1 MERTVN
7 LDGGR
12 IELERDREKKH
23 CDLTY
28 CLPLS
33 NDSVFKRLYSG
44 GGGCATRHLKINDER
59 SNQTS
64 IRPCPGQIFGGSTG
78 AGLYFI
84 FVSTHGRG
92 RHRLAVTLVICTMY
106 IHIIYYCIICF
117 LYIYIYERLPRT
129 LPCSPSQPI
138 EAIKISPGRRYN
150 IKFCSRCS
158 LITKR

>member
-1 MERTVN
+1 MEK
-7 LDGGR
+7 
-12 IELERDREKKH
+12 EREKKL

-33 NDSVFKRLYSG
+33 NDSVFKRLYSGG

-84 FVSTHGRG
+84 FLSHSRPRPPPLGSHDSHMYRTYI
-92 RHRLAVTLVICTMY
+92 LYYYIC
-106 IHIIYYCIICF
+106 
-117 LYIYIYERLPRT
+117 LYIYILYIYGRFPPTSHSLS
-129 LPCSPSQPI
+129 LHPI
-138 EAIKISPGRRYN
+138 EATKICPGRRYN
-150 IKFCSRCS
+150 IIKFCF
-158 LITKR
+158 